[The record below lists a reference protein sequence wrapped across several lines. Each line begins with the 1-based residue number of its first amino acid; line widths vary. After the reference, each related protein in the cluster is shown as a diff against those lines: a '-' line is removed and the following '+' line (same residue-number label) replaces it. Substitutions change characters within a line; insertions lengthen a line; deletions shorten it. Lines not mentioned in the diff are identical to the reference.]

1 MIPLLIVLGLIFISA
16 FFSGS
21 ETGLTSVSSAKIHS
35 LKMTGN
41 RKAIIVSKLREDK
54 ERLIGAILLGNNV
67 VNIAASAI
75 GTALALE
82 YFGPSGVVYATGIMT
97 VLVLIFA
104 EVLPKTY
111 AVRHSEQVAL
121 AVAPLFVI
129 IVKLL
134 SPITMVVQLVV
145 NRFISLF
152 SFMPQEKM
160 SGVDV
165 LRGAVNMYHEEG
177 DVLTD
182 DKDML
187 SGIFNLGDTAVEEI
201 MVHRSD
207 IVMID
212 VNDSIENIVSFVAN
226 SSLSRIPVWEG
237 SRDHVIG
244 VIHTK
249 DLFKAAEKYKGNLQ
263 ELDFKEH
270 IREPWF
276 VPETTRLKNQLKAFK
291 EHRRHIALVVDE
303 FGSVSGLITLEDII
317 EEILGEIDDEH
328 DVPTRRRVKKCRD
341 GSYDVD
347 GDISI
352 RDLNRELALGL
363 SDDDATTLAGY
374 VMAKI
379 QRIPDVEEIL
389 EVGDLMFKILKKERN
404 QLERIK
410 IRKTDEVLPKSHE
423 PSNPETPEP
432 NE

>member
-1 MIPLLIVLGLIFISA
+1 MIPFLIVMGLIFISA

-21 ETGLTSVSSAKIHS
+21 ETGLTSVSRAKIHS
-35 LKMTGN
+35 LKMAGN
-41 RKAIIVSKLREDK
+41 RKAVIVSKLREDK

-75 GTALALE
+75 GTALALQ

-121 AVAPLFVI
+121 AVAPLFVL
-129 IVKLL
+129 IVKVL
-134 SPITMVVQLVV
+134 SPITMVVQMVV

-152 SFMPQEKM
+152 SFSPQEEM

-165 LRGAVNMYHEEG
+165 LRGAVQMYHEEG
-177 DVLTD
+177 NVLTD
-182 DKDML
+182 DRDML
-187 SGIFNLGDTAVEEI
+187 SGIFDLGDTEVEAI

-207 IVMID
+207 MVMID
-212 VNDSIENIVSFVAN
+212 SQAPIESIVAFVAN
-226 SSLSRIPVWEG
+226 SSLSRIPVWTD
-237 SRDHVIG
+237 SQDNITG

-249 DLFKAAEKYKGNLQ
+249 DLFKAAENHKGHLQ
-263 ELDFKEH
+263 DLDLKPH

-291 EHRRHIALVVDE
+291 EHRKHIALVVDE

-328 DVPTRRRVKKCRD
+328 DAPSRSRIRKSRD

-352 RDLNRELALGL
+352 RDLNRELELGL
-363 SDDDATTLAGY
+363 SEEDATTLAGY
-374 VMAKI
+374 IMAKI
-379 QRIPDVEEIL
+379 QKIPDADEIL
-389 EVGDLMFKILKKERN
+389 EIDDIMFKILKKKRN
-404 QLERIK
+404 QLETIK
-410 IRKTDEVLPKSHE
+410 IRKTDEPRPAAPVSAE
-423 PSNPETPEP
+423 G
-432 NE
+432 